1 MLPQD
6 DFQKEE
12 FLSQRDGIFS
22 GIVEHIVRLPSR
34 KTVPFTLTPVPG
46 WRGRHCNKEEQISF
60 VFANLR
66 DRNDISFLFGV

>member
-46 WRGRHCNKEEQISF
+46 AGGAANFTAHCNKEEQISF
-60 VFANLR
+60 VFANL
-66 DRNDISFLFGV
+66 